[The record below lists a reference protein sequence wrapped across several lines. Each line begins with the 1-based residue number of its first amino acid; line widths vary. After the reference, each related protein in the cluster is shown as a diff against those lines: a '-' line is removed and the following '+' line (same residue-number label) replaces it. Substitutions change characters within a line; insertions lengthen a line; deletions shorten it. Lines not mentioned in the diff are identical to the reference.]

1 VSLIS
6 LPRRFLGKQQANV
19 IALTKLVAG
28 HRCIALVLLCF
39 SKLVTLF
46 YHNYDVGGERL
57 VIIKQVFHRSGI
69 LWGLN
74 CWFAWWYGSVALYV
88 NAV

>member
-1 VSLIS
+1 MSLIS
-6 LPRRFLGKQQANV
+6 LHRTFLGKQQANV
-19 IALTKLVAG
+19 IALNKLVAG

-46 YHNYDVGGERL
+46 YHNYEVSGERL
-57 VIIKQVFHRSGI
+57 VIIKQVFYGCGI

-74 CWFAWWYGSVALYV
+74 CWFAWWYRSVALYV